1 MPLSD
6 KALTSALCK
15 TVRDVFHSNEK
26 DQLSVRF
33 IRTKVEEEHELGEGF
48 LNQGKWKD
56 KSKGIIKGEVDKLLQ
71 GDEEEEEK
79 DDEELVK
86 AKSIKKTSAKKATP
100 AAKGKKRSSTNKQAP
115 IPKRQKKEETPASES
130 ELSDLAESEVPEIE
144 SEGSEDATEAKPK
157 KEVKKTTKANPNN
170 EVSNN
175 KDKVAAKINKKS
187 PLQKAVVSSDSELS
201 DIESIAQPEALAES
215 KSFKS
220 TSPKIRDSPLSTPLK
235 TEEEISPKL
244 ANDEDAG
251 NDSDSSAMS
260 VVLDGPLSTKP
271 RSKKSKSTSSK
282 STKVPKTTKPKIPK
296 AKTTAELTPNEQ
308 LIKTLQSQ
316 LVKCGIRKIWAFELK
331 KCETEN
337 EKIKHLKNMLTEV
350 GMTGRFSEGRA
361 KEIKEMRELQ
371 ADLEAVKEG
380 EKAWG
385 LGRGS
390 RRSGGSSKED
400 KKKVESSEDDTKSK
414 SGSPNDEDDESE
426 DDEDVAISARAR
438 RKNDL
443 AFLGDEETSDDD

>member
-15 TVRDVFHSNEK
+15 TVRDVFHSEEK

-56 KSKGIIKGEVDKLLQ
+56 KSKVIIKGEVDKLLQ
-71 GDEEEEEK
+71 
-79 DDEELVK
+79 V
-86 AKSIKKTSAKKATP
+86 TP
-100 AAKGKKRSSTNKQAP
+100 AAKGKKRSSTDKKAP

-130 ELSDLAESEVPEIE
+130 ELSDLAESEVSEIE
-144 SEGSEDATEAKPK
+144 SEVSEDATEAIPK
-157 KEVKKTTKANPNN
+157 KKVKKTSKTNSKN
-170 EVSNN
+170 EVSDNE
-175 KDKVAAKINKKS
+175 DEVAPKINKKS
-187 PLQKAVVSSDSELS
+187 PLQGVVVSSDSELS
-201 DIESIAQPEALAES
+201 DVESIAQPEALAES
-215 KSFKS
+215 KPFKS
-220 TSPKIRDSPLSTPLK
+220 ASPKIRDSSLSSPPK
-235 TEEEISPKL
+235 SEEENSPKL
-244 ANDEDAG
+244 ANDKDAG

-260 VVLDGPLSTKP
+260 VVLDGPLSTKS

-282 STKVPKTTKPKIPK
+282 SSKVPKTTKPKIAK
-296 AKTTAELTPNEQ
+296 AKTTAELTANEQ

-361 KEIKEMRELQ
+361 REIKEMRELQ

-380 EKAWG
+380 EKKHGAWA
-385 LGRGS
+385 
-390 RRSGGSSKED
+390 EI
-400 KKKVESSEDDTKSK
+400 ESSEDDTKSK
-414 SGSPNDEDDESE
+414 SGSLKGDEDESE
-426 DDEDVAISARAR
+426 DEEDVAISARAR